1 MGQYRGEEGV
11 SEVIAA
17 VLLVGITVLAVTI
30 MTAILLSGPQPD
42 EVPHAAIVAGI
53 NETGSFA
60 LTHEGGDPMRE
71 GEYRIYIETK
81 TGSGLENRTGDFTKP
96 AGGVWLVGEN
106 ITYRGAE
113 MPERVVVTAI
123 SGGSETILT
132 EVAFRGG
139 GRVFDP
145 DPEVLEEPGEEEE
158 FINYVIDEN
167 VFVYGTILDIIGSTR
182 VIGDGAT
189 VVINEGLSLEGS
201 GDVAVSNIYVN
212 GSVTSGGS
220 SSLGSPDTPRK
231 ICINGD
237 LTLTGGD
244 RSIYGDI
251 YVNGNFNFKGATIR
265 GKVYVGGD
273 LTLGWGAK
281 FADGAHIYYTGANKT
296 PSGINCDSCTPNA
309 VYPGFA
315 MPALE
320 IPLTKPDDWYDR
332 GNYTMEWPLSKALS
346 NNEKIFVSEGSIS
359 TSGSAT
365 NVIIIAR
372 DGNITISSNEWSV
385 PVTGVF
391 FAPKGKVTF
400 NGGFLKGVV
409 IARDGF
415 FVENGGTT
423 VTFENIDQYISN
435 PEDYPF

>member
-1 MGQYRGEEGV
+1 
-11 SEVIAA
+11 
-17 VLLVGITVLAVTI
+17 
-30 MTAILLSGPQPD
+30 
-42 EVPHAAIVAGI
+42 
-53 NETGSFA
+53 
-60 LTHEGGDPMRE
+60 
-71 GEYRIYIETK
+71 
-81 TGSGLENRTGDFTKP
+81 
-96 AGGVWLVGEN
+96 
-106 ITYRGAE
+106 
-113 MPERVVVTAI
+113 
-123 SGGSETILT
+123 
-132 EVAFRGG
+132 
-139 GRVFDP
+139 
-145 DPEVLEEPGEEEE
+145 
-158 FINYVIDEN
+158 
-167 VFVYGTILDIIGSTR
+167 
-182 VIGDGAT
+182 
-189 VVINEGLSLEGS
+189 
-201 GDVAVSNIYVN
+201 
-212 GSVTSGGS
+212 
-220 SSLGSPDTPRK
+220 
-231 ICINGD
+231 
-237 LTLTGGD
+237 
-244 RSIYGDI
+244 
-251 YVNGNFNFKGATIR
+251 
-265 GKVYVGGD
+265 
-273 LTLGWGAK
+273 
-281 FADGAHIYYTGANKT
+281 
-296 PSGINCDSCTPNA
+296 
-309 VYPGFA
+309 